1 MRLKGA
7 NVSSQS
13 LRPSPCWYQAAIPCG
28 SMPKGMEENQA
39 VAGSRSTQYVPGG
52 HERFDLT
59 LGGRVE
65 AGEGRHD
72 LAAGIDL
79 HRESS
84 AAHLAD
90 EVPQLLG

>member
-1 MRLKGA
+1 MNA
-7 NVSSQS
+7 SI
-13 LRPSPCWYQAAIPCG
+13 SPLEVG
-28 SMPKGMEENQA
+28 
-39 VAGSRSTQYVPGG
+39 
-52 HERFDLT
+52 L
-59 LGGRVE
+59 E

-79 HRESS
+79 HGEAP